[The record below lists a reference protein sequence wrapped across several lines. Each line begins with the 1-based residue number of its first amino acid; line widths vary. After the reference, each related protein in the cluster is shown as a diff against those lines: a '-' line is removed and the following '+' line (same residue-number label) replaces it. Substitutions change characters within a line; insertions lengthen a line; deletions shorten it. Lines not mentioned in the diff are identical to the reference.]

1 MINLEKNCSL
11 GKMAVLL
18 VMYSGD
24 AEAALQKQGLKY
36 GYTLCKGK
44 VGSMDSAKI
53 FAAVETAAKK
63 TGLIDQRYRE
73 EHALY
78 HSVLEAYNG
87 MCRGQDGLGAIL
99 RSAGLLFSVVR
110 GTKLPGDSSDGE
122 WIAVALYG
130 NMGAPIKGYE
140 HEVLGLG
147 MNPI

>member
-1 MINLEKNCSL
+1 MINLEKNISL

-18 VMYSGD
+18 VVVTGE
-24 AEAALQKQGLKY
+24 AEAAMQKQGKEF

-63 TGLIDQRYRE
+63 EGLVDQRYRE

-87 MCRGQDGLGAIL
+87 MCRGQDGLGTIL
-99 RSAGLLFSVVR
+99 RSAGLLFSIVR
-110 GTKLPGDSSDGE
+110 GNKLPGNTSDGE

>member
-1 MINLEKNCSL
+1 MVNVVKNSSL

-18 VMYSGD
+18 VMYSGE
-24 AEAALQKQGLKY
+24 AETALQKQGREC

-63 TGLIDQRYRE
+63 EGLIDQRYRE

-99 RSAGLLFSVVR
+99 RSAGLLFSIVR
-110 GTKLPGDSSDGE
+110 GAKLPGDNSDGE